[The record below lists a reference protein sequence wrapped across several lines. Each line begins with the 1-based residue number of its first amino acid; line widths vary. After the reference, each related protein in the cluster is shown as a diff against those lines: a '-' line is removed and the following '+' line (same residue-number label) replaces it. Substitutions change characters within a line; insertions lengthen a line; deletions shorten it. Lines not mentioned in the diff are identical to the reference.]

1 MNNQRRR
8 ALGLVATATSL
19 VLFASA
25 CGGVDRSASSGGGGG
40 SAKCD
45 PDESTQGVTDD
56 AIKLGITSGLS
67 GPSASAAQPALDAQR
82 WVFDQVND
90 DGGIEGRKI
99 ELVELDDK
107 YDPEAALQNVRRLN
121 DQEKVFAISGGVG
134 TQNFVGALPYINQAK
149 IPAIG
154 PYAPSNQIGTM
165 DNPYV
170 YMLWT
175 NFADEFNA
183 LTSYIVEKEGAK
195 SISLMAMTGDVGDDA
210 IAGMEAALDRAG
222 MEATETVRTEPNS
235 TDFRPV
241 AEQLKKAGSEWVL
254 FLATPPDVGNA
265 ITALGRIGYEPKL
278 GAQSDMLD
286 SGWIAAFGKVAQG
299 LLAPSKLAN
308 LATSEDPQ
316 VQDFVSSWKDDHD
329 GDMPTSWNAVG
340 YVQATVTVE
349 ALKEA
354 EALTRSCL
362 EASLQAM
369 DGFETGVIPPVTF
382 GPDIRQGV
390 RAAGIEQVKGDGTV
404 TLQPFSEIAD

>member
-1 MNNQRRR
+1 MINKC
-8 ALGLVATATSL
+8 GKTGVAAAAASL
-19 VLFASA
+19 VLFTSA
-25 CGGVDRSASSGGGGG
+25 CGGVDRSAETNDGG
-40 SAKCD
+40 SAACD
-45 PDESTQGVTDD
+45 PDETTQGVTDD
-56 AIKLGITSGLS
+56 TIKLGITSGLT
-67 GPSASAAQPALDAQR
+67 GPSASAAQPALDAQN
-82 WVFDQVND
+82 WVFDQVNA
-90 DGGIEGRKI
+90 DGGIDGREI
-99 ELVELDDK
+99 ELVELDDQ
-107 YDPEAALQNVRRLN
+107 YEPDVALQNVRRLN

-183 LTSYIVEKEGAK
+183 LTSYIVEEEGAETV
-195 SISLMAMTGDVGDDA
+195 SIMAMTGDVGDDA
-210 IAGMEAALDRAG
+210 ITGMETALDKAGMEAD
-222 MEATETVRTEPNS
+222 EVVRTEPNS

-241 AEQLKKAGSEWVL
+241 AEQLKKADSEWVL

-265 ITALGRIGYEPKL
+265 ITALQRIGYEPKL

-286 SGWIAAFGKVAQG
+286 SGWIDAFGEVAQG
-299 LLAPSKLAN
+299 LVGPSKLAN
-308 LATSEDPQ
+308 LATSEDPM
-316 VQDFVSSWKDDHD
+316 VQDFVSSWEAEH
-329 GDMPTSWNAVG
+329 GGTTPTSWNAVG
-340 YVQATVTVE
+340 YVQAVVTVE
-349 ALKEA
+349 ALKQA

-390 RAAGIEQVKGDGTV
+390 RAAGIEQIEGDGTV
-404 TLQPFSEIAD
+404 TLLPFSEIKD